1 MVRGVTTRGGAG
13 AILQLWCQHS
23 TASKTACPRTGTP
36 TVPMYLSSSC
46 QQRFLTIFCF
56 SFFYNSGI
64 VIVSKPISF
73 FFLIFI
79 TYKYGHIKFG
89 KKHEVPEYSG
99 ITYFSMLFAAG
110 VAVGIFYYG
119 VSEPLWHQT
128 SHWYANA
135 GYRSQDEI
143 DQFAMNQTIYHWGL
157 HACT

>member
-1 MVRGVTTRGGAG
+1 MCPTNSKPVALSTVLNYRSIFFQSSIPHT
-13 AILQLWCQHS
+13 ILILLS
-23 TASKTACPRTGTP
+23 PYSPYLYSKT
-36 TVPMYLSSSC
+36 
-46 QQRFLTIFCF
+46 
-56 SFFYNSGI
+56 GI
-64 VIVSKPISF
+64 VVVSKPISF
-73 FFLIFI
+73 FFLLFI

-89 KKHEVPEYSG
+89 KKHEEPEYSG

-119 VSEPLWHQT
+119 VSEPLWHQS
-128 SHWYANA
+128 SHWYANG